1 MSYKME
7 YTANKAYMDATNN
20 KSNFVSNKI
29 KEIMPKIE
37 EDIIEAAKAG
47 FFYTCFDLDIAKIK
61 KEILIDSR
69 VNEQITFIISAI
81 DSVLKENLYFTNI
94 DDIFKKYSSKFD
106 NLRSVQINIYW
117 NDSGVFNSMKPKSCF
132 LEA

>member
-94 DDIFKKYSSKFD
+94 DDILICTLLKLSNLEEYFLNISSILVK
-106 NLRSVQINIYW
+106 
-117 NDSGVFNSMKPKSCF
+117 
-132 LEA
+132 